1 MILGVHSTS
10 PSFALL
16 SCATEAL
23 TSSPQPG
30 HDAPKMS
37 EEAASTESAREVCP
51 QTEVEGASEA
61 ASAQQIQ
68 QEGSGIEQL
77 PFNFSPQPSM
87 FSGE

>member
-1 MILGVHSTS
+1 
-10 PSFALL
+10 
-16 SCATEAL
+16 
-23 TSSPQPG
+23 
-30 HDAPKMS
+30 MS

-87 FSGE
+87 FSGK